1 MLVIVRDI
9 LRFQTLLFLSELS
22 PQDEQK
28 AGTSVLCSEALWSQ
42 SSFSATL
49 STPTQS
55 GLPCSRA
62 SLVAQLVKNLPA
74 MQEDSIPGSGRSPG
88 EGIGYPLPV
97 FLGFP
102 GGSDGKE
109 SACNVGELS
118 LIPGSGRY
126 PGGGHGNPLHY
137 SCLYGQRSLEGYSPC
152 GHKEL
157 DMTEQPSTADSTG
170 HQSSASKDTWCL
182 FRNRVAHARAPPGGE

>member
-1 MLVIVRDI
+1 MVRDI
-9 LRFQTLLFLSELS
+9 LRFQILLFLSELS

-28 AGTSVLCSEALWSQ
+28 AGTTVLCSENLWSQ

-55 GLPCSRA
+55 ELPSSRA
-62 SLVAQLVKNLPA
+62 FLVAQLVKNPPA

-109 SACNVGELS
+109 SACNVGDLS
-118 LIPGSGRY
+118 LIPGLGRS
-126 PGGGHGNPLHY
+126 PGGGHGNPLQY
-137 SCLYGQRSLEGYSPC
+137 SCLEYGQRSLEGYNPW

-157 DMTEQPSTADSTG
+157 DVNEQPSTAYSTG
-170 HQSSASKDTWCL
+170 HQSSARKDTWCL
-182 FRNRVAHARAPPGGE
+182 CRNGVAHARALPGGE

>member
-1 MLVIVRDI
+1 MLVMVRDI

-55 GLPCSRA
+55 GLPSSRA
-62 SLVAQLVKNLPA
+62 SLVAQLVKNPPA
-74 MQEDSIPGSGRSPG
+74 MQKDSIPGSGRSPG

-97 FLGFP
+97 FLGFL

-109 SACNVGELS
+109 SACNVGDLS
-118 LIPGSGRY
+118 LISG
-126 PGGGHGNPLHY
+126 L
-137 SCLYGQRSLEGYSPC
+137 
-152 GHKEL
+152 
-157 DMTEQPSTADSTG
+157 
-170 HQSSASKDTWCL
+170 
-182 FRNRVAHARAPPGGE
+182 